1 MLQLRLD
8 DEFPRSLITTFFG
21 YISNFSVNKHY
32 YIKKTEEWTNYKLK
46 CVYRG
51 KRQQVGRILIPATKL
66 LN

>member
-46 CVYRG
+46 CISWQTSASWKDSDSG
-51 KRQQVGRILIPATKL
+51 NQIT
-66 LN
+66 